1 MTEPSWLT
9 FTDANNKGT
18 PNTQN
23 QVFFETYSKLAFKLS
38 FHSTEWIK
46 REETSVLS
54 TSVIKL

>member
-38 FHSTEWIK
+38 FHSTE
-46 REETSVLS
+46 
-54 TSVIKL
+54 